1 MYFRKYLIKFVTMS
15 LLIMF
20 IITSLPMKAEA
31 NSVTYTVYNL
41 SLENKKV
48 VFGDPVGEYTS
59 FAEAKKKMLE
69 HKDGVITASN
79 SRSPLKIVAATRAQA
94 QSYPYRASPPIRNDE
109 DKATVTL
116 IIYKNKSL
124 SNSATYIPAHYM
136 MYVYD
141 FEEYNGRIIADVEI
155 QGGRG
160 YVDVVKTDIIP
171 MIYIEAGDYI
181 KIGGNEDY
189 YKTKEQPY
197 DIVPVQET
205 YTVNKDGELRVRVVR
220 PNTKVSDRDFTLTY
234 GIAPKELKPET
245 NYYSPDGINFYSD
258 RDLKNKV
265 VGDYYAYFQWLPV
278 RSMTN
283 YYNGELETYLSKA
296 IGDKTSVMTG
306 ATYNFIE
313 QGLKW
318 GMNPLL
324 IFQQANLESGH
335 GTSKYALERYNLF
348 GWGAVDSDP
357 DQAQR
362 YKGVGLAVEKHM
374 KDQISGY
381 FDISNW
387 RHEGASFGN
396 KGAGITVRYAS
407 DPYYGIKIASLAY
420 RLDKQNGRKDHNA
433 YNLSLLKDNT
443 SYPVYK
449 ESSGNAEWYKTKSG
463 LKYQVIVN
471 LGKENNRIKTTL
483 MMPNYKGV
491 TQPKGYPMNLF
502 EEFGFINESGIKN
515 IAQHGPK
522 GTLPKA
528 PENWTPPAEQELK
541 YQKPAHATTTANL
554 NLRKSFSTSSQI
566 LTTIPKG
573 TKIVVEATDIGWA
586 RTSYNGHVG
595 FVSMDYLNI
604 GAPVG
609 DSEYKKGDVN
619 GDGTIDG
626 FDMMEIKRHYL
637 GIKKLKGEQLQA
649 ADTNKDGVVDG
660 FDMMDIKR
668 HYLGIK
674 LIKE

>member
-1 MYFRKYLIKFVTMS
+1 M
-15 LLIMF
+15 
-20 IITSLPMKAEA
+20 
-31 NSVTYTVYNL
+31 
-41 SLENKKV
+41 
-48 VFGDPVGEYTS
+48 
-59 FAEAKKKMLE
+59 
-69 HKDGVITASN
+69 AS
-79 SRSPLKIVAATRAQA
+79 T
-94 QSYPYRASPPIRNDE
+94 
-109 DKATVTL
+109 
-116 IIYKNKSL
+116 
-124 SNSATYIPAHYM
+124 
-136 MYVYD
+136 
-141 FEEYNGRIIADVEI
+141 
-155 QGGRG
+155 
-160 YVDVVKTDIIP
+160 
-171 MIYIEAGDYI
+171 
-181 KIGGNEDY
+181 
-189 YKTKEQPY
+189 
-197 DIVPVQET
+197 
-205 YTVNKDGELRVRVVR
+205 
-220 PNTKVSDRDFTLTY
+220 
-234 GIAPKELKPET
+234 
-245 NYYSPDGINFYSD
+245 
-258 RDLKNKV
+258 
-265 VGDYYAYFQWLPV
+265 
-278 RSMTN
+278 
-283 YYNGELETYLSKA
+283 
-296 IGDKTSVMTG
+296 
-306 ATYNFIE
+306 
-313 QGLKW
+313 
-318 GMNPLL
+318 
-324 IFQQANLESGH
+324 
-335 GTSKYALERYNLF
+335 YALERYNLF

-381 FDISNW
+381 FNISDW

-449 ESSGNAEWYKTKSG
+449 ESSGNAEWYKTKTG
-463 LKYQVIVN
+463 LKNQVIVN
-471 LGKENNRIKTTL
+471 LGKENKRIKTTL

-491 TQPKGYPMNLF
+491 TQKKGYPMNLF

-609 DSEYKKGDVN
+609 ESEYKKGDLN

-626 FDMMEIKRHYL
+626 FDMMEIR
-637 GIKKLKGEQLQA
+637 
-649 ADTNKDGVVDG
+649 
-660 FDMMDIKR
+660 DI
-668 HYLGIK
+668 I
-674 LIKE
+674 